1 MKIINAG
8 NIVMNSY
15 VYPIS
20 DGYVMIDTGYEHS
33 MSGVEKKLQKQGVS
47 LSDIKYIFLT
57 HAHDDHAGFLNEML
71 GKYPSL
77 QVILSEKAIPT
88 LQKGQNSFDGGCSTL
103 FAWIFCKLM
112 GLFGKAEHRF
122 PIVEKKYY
130 DRLITITPSNKEQ
143 LEGLLQGKIIET
155 PGHTSDSISLKIGDV
170 VFCGDAA
177 MNGLPSSKR
186 FTIWIEDT
194 FAFEKSWETLLGE
207 DVAIIYPAHGNPFA
221 PNDLAKYKSYISKI
235 RLRALK

>member
-1 MKIINAG
+1 MRIINAG

-20 DGYVMIDTGYEHS
+20 NGYVMIDTGYEHS
-33 MSGVEKKLQKQGVS
+33 MSGIEKKLQKQGVS
-47 LSDIKYIFLT
+47 LSDIKYVFLT

-88 LQKGQNSFDGGCSTL
+88 LQRGQNSFDGGCSTL

-122 PIVEKKYY
+122 PIVEEKYY
-130 DRLITITPSNKEQ
+130 NRLITITPSNKEQ

-155 PGHTSDSISLKIGDV
+155 PGHTSDSISLKIGGM

-194 FAFEKSWETLLGE
+194 KAFEKSWETLLNE
-207 DVAIIYPAHGNPFA
+207 DVTMIYPAHGKPLHKK
-221 PNDLAKYKSYISKI
+221 DLAKYKQYISKI
-235 RLRALK
+235 HLRGLK